1 MSIHTEMLNAITIPI
16 AEDRRLVVDHLET
29 VRGVRLVRVAV
40 EYKDR
45 IRGWQPSAPA
55 LLLRPRIARQLA
67 PAILAMAATI
77 DAGPVDPMPTEH
89 DREESR
95 MP

>member
-1 MSIHTEMLNAITIPI
+1 MGFCYLMSRER
-16 AEDRRLVVDHLET
+16 AEQ
-29 VRGVRLVRVAV
+29 VAAAMQRK
-40 EYKDR
+40 YTK
-45 IRGWQPSAPA
+45 
-55 LLLRPRIARQLA
+55 
-67 PAILAMAATI
+67 MAATI